1 MSRRFPHQPTRDDH
15 EEIAS
20 PDLTKLIFLAMG
32 IAVLLG
38 FLSGLIWT
46 VYHLVHNRLE

>member
-15 EEIAS
+15 EEVAS
-20 PDLTKLIFLAMG
+20 PELTRLIFLAMG

-38 FLSGLIWT
+38 LLSGVIWT
-46 VYHLVHNRLE
+46 VYNLVHNWLE